1 MVDANALMNAGL
13 LVATGLAFS
22 KLARYELLKRDKW
35 TCQSDDCV
43 GFYMNI
49 GALQYKDGWMVN
61 GAHYP
66 DLHQKAEDKN
76 IDNGRCLCV
85 HCHIIEE
92 IERGNHSGA
101 GLLYE
106 KQTIRHKNWLAENG
120 WKDEKP
126 PIFWYYD
133 WVKAD
138 ERGKLGLAQAYV
150 EMFGLNETD

>member
-35 TCQSDDCV
+35 TCQNEQCV
-43 GFYMNI
+43 GYYMNL
-49 GALQYKDGWMVN
+49 GALQYRD
-61 GAHYP
+61 
-66 DLHQKAEDKN
+66 
-76 IDNGRCLCV
+76 
-85 HCHIIEE
+85 
-92 IERGNHSGA
+92 
-101 GLLYE
+101 
-106 KQTIRHKNWLAENG
+106 G